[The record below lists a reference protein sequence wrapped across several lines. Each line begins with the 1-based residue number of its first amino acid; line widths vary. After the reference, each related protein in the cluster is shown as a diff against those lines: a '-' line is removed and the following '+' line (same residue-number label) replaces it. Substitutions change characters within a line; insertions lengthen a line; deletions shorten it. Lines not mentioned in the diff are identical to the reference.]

1 MSQLFVKIRLRGNGS
16 KYRKLLDTDKY
27 LFPESEKVIQNSIHY
42 HPQTLLDEGEWFS
55 IALFSQTEYVIDII
69 QNKFD
74 TVDFATLK
82 SDEIN
87 KVDYLFVEEQGEL
100 YFQNVGKSRLVRRKA
115 VMHMGGNFKYDEGVM
130 TIVLN
135 EFPDAIYVRATDI
148 LSFRRLSAITGIFR
162 GIDQLYREAT
172 ESETKDFLNESFITL
187 KNDYSYKH
195 VKTANRKKIAL
206 AVDTLS
212 RLRKPERQQIF
223 AYIETYCPE
232 LKRINDSFEIGSEEN
247 LKMLLWGIEQR
258 FFTTP
263 VGNEKRIANSVI
275 TLK

>member
-148 LSFRRLSAITGIFR
+148 LYFRRLSAITGIFR

-212 RLRKPERQQIF
+212 RLRKPERQQ
-223 AYIETYCPE
+223 
-232 LKRINDSFEIGSEEN
+232 RS
-247 LKMLLWGIEQR
+247 
-258 FFTTP
+258 
-263 VGNEKRIANSVI
+263 
-275 TLK
+275 

>member
-1 MSQLFVKIRLRGNGS
+1 MSQLFAKIRLRGNGS

-27 LFPESEKVIQNSIHY
+27 LFPESEKVVQNSIHY
-42 HPQTLLDEGEWFS
+42 HPQTLLEEGEWFS

-87 KVDYLFVEEQGEL
+87 KVDYLFVEEQDEL

-148 LSFRRLSAITGIFR
+148 LYFRRLSAITGIFK

>member
-148 LSFRRLSAITGIFR
+148 LYFRRLSAITGIFR